1 MTLASNYDPIKQ
13 ATNGQ
18 TTSFT
23 FDFDL
28 IDESYLEVYL
38 ETDGEQTLVDDSDY
52 TVSFETSGGNVNF
65 KTAPAAGSYVIISR
79 KVPMT
84 QETEYKTSSGFP
96 AVRVEQDLD
105 KLTAITQQLQDASDR
120 SLKTA
125 LGSNVELTLPPSAP
139 GKVLVWNDEG
149 NGFVNSQYNPDDAGI
164 FAEQAQQS
172 AISAANSASKAS
184 ASVNNA
190 QIWAEGTDEQVQEL
204 GGTHSAKGWVEQID
218 VSTYQKL
225 ENITIPVASWTE
237 STSGTTYPY
246 SADYNVSGLTD
257 DNITDVYF
265 NEADATSGN
274 YSPVT
279 STTSGKFT
287 IYAKEMPAE
296 NIILPSVL
304 IF

>member
-1 MTLASNYDPIKQ
+1 MTLASNYDPTKQ

-38 ETDGEQTLVDDSDY
+38 ETDGEQTLVDGGDY

-125 LGSNVELTLPPSAP
+125 LGSNVNLTLPPSAP
-139 GKVLVWNDEG
+139 GRVLVWNEDG
-149 NGFVNSQYNPDDAGI
+149 DGFVNSQFN
-164 FAEQAQQS
+164 AEDIGDVHEAAES
-172 AISAANSASKAS
+172 AE
-184 ASVNNA
+184 
-190 QIWAEGTDEQVQEL
+190 IWAEGTDEQVQEL
-204 GGTHSAKGWVEQID
+204 GGTHSAKGWVERINAS
-218 VSTYQKL
+218 VYQKL
-225 ENITIPVASWTE
+225 ENVEIAATLWQSSTVSTDYAYEAS
-237 STSGTTYPY
+237 Y
-246 SADYNVSGLTD
+246 AVSGLTD
-257 DNITDVYF
+257 DNVTDVYF
-265 NEADATSGN
+265 NEVDAISGN

-279 STTSGKFT
+279 NTTSGKFT
-287 IYAKEMPAE
+287 IYAKDIPAG

>member
-1 MTLASNYDPIKQ
+1 MSLL
-13 ATNGQ
+13 
-18 TTSFT
+18 F

-38 ETDGEQTLVDDSDY
+38 ETDGEQTLIDGGDY

-125 LGSNVELTLPPSAP
+125 LGSNVNLTLPPSAP
-139 GKVLVWNDEG
+139 GRVLVWNEDG
-149 NGFVNSQYNPDDAGI
+149 DGFVNSQYNPDDVGM

-172 AISAANSASKAS
+172 ATSAANSAF
-184 ASVNNA
+184 
-190 QIWAEGTDEQVQEL
+190 
-204 GGTHSAKGWVEQID
+204 EQID

-237 STSGTTYPY
+237 SASGTTYPY

-279 STTSGKFT
+279 STTTGKFT
-287 IYAKEMPAE
+287 IYAKEAPVG

>member
-1 MTLASNYDPIKQ
+1 MTLASNYDPTKQ

-28 IDESYLEVYL
+28 IDEGYLEVYL
-38 ETDGEQTLVDDSDY
+38 ETDGEQTLVDGSDY

-125 LGSNVELTLPPSAP
+125 LGSNVNLTLPPSAP
-139 GKVLVWNDEG
+139 GRVLVWNEDG
-149 NGFVNSQYNPDDAGI
+149 DGFVNSQFNVDDIGDVHEA
-164 FAEQAQQS
+164 AES
-172 AISAANSASKAS
+172 AESNAAK
-184 ASVNNA
+184 A
-190 QIWAEGTDEQVQEL
+190 QIWAEGTDEQVQGL
-204 GGTHSAKGWVEQID
+204 GGTHSAKGWVERINAS
-218 VSTYQKL
+218 VYQKL
-225 ENITIPVASWTE
+225 ENVEIAATLWQSSTAST
-237 STSGTTYPY
+237 
-246 SADYNVSGLTD
+246 DYAYEASYAVSGLTD
-257 DNITDVYF
+257 DNVTDVYF
-265 NEADATSGN
+265 NEVDATSGN

-279 STTSGKFT
+279 NTTSGKFT
-287 IYAKEMPAE
+287 IYAKDIPAG

>member
-1 MTLASNYDPIKQ
+1 MTLASNYDPTKQ

-65 KTAPAAGSYVIISR
+65 KTAPVAGSYVIISR

-84 QETEYKTSSGFP
+84 QGTEYKTSSGFP

-139 GKVLVWNDEG
+139 GKVLVWNEKGD
-149 NGFVNSQYNPDDAGI
+149 GFVNSQYNPDDAGMY
-164 FAEQAQQS
+164 AEQAQQS
-172 AISAANSASKAS
+172 AISAATNAGSAAT
-184 ASVNNA
+184 NA
-190 QIWAEGTDEQVQEL
+190 TNAKIWAEGTDEQVQSL
-204 GGTHSAKGWVEQID
+204 GGTHSAKGWVEQIN
-218 VSTYQKL
+218 TNIYQKL
-225 ENITIPVASWTE
+225 EDVEIPPSAWQSSSVSTDYVYEASYTV
-237 STSGTTYPY
+237 
-246 SADYNVSGLTD
+246 NGLTD

-279 STTSGKFT
+279 STTTGKFT
-287 IYAKEMPAE
+287 IYAKEAPVG